1 MPIGVEAVDIDSETM
16 SEPRVLALVLDATP
30 LITQHISTLKTFAK
44 EFYTTPTV
52 YNEIKDENAK
62 KNLAL
67 WGEYLQV
74 RHPKAEF
81 IKKVTDFSK
90 LTGDYAVLSAN
101 DIHIIALTY
110 ELECEFNHGDWRLRS
125 FPGEK
130 REFKRKVDA
139 LKEKTTVEAVADAPV
154 EAEVDAVSPEQ
165 SIGSSEP
172 TEKKKKPRRRGGKK
186 NRERRLAR
194 EAAEAQEQAASQHEG
209 EQNQKAKEETETSK
223 VNAEEEVSQGAINDA
238 LDKLD
243 EKNQAQQ
250 VQDLE
255 ETYEDD
261 DDDGEWITSEN
272 MLDVLIRDSGEQIEK
287 EKVST
292 KIKVALAT
300 GDFAVQNV
308 SMQIGLNLMSTVS
321 GLQIKRV
328 RNYMMRC
335 HACFTMVPIPKNGQ
349 PKHFCPR
356 CGGQTLLRCAVSVDS
371 KTGEVTPHLKANFE
385 WHKRGDRYSLAS
397 PLSKNTQK
405 RMGKKGFVHN
415 KSNKQKE
422 YEEPILREDQKE
434 YQKAL
439 KDDDWLRRKNEKI
452 LDDYIGGGSADNFIS
467 PFVAQ
472 GFRAHGVKV
481 GKGRYVNSGRRRK

>member
-1 MPIGVEAVDIDSETM
+1 M
-16 SEPRVLALVLDATP
+16 SEPRVHALVLDATP
-30 LITQHISTLKTFAK
+30 LITQHVSTLQTYAK
-44 EFYTTPTV
+44 QFYTTPTV
-52 YNEIKDENAK
+52 FNEIKDENAK

-67 WGEYLQV
+67 WGDNLQV

-81 IKKVTDFSK
+81 VKKVTDFSK

-110 ELECEFNHGDWRLRS
+110 ELECELNNGDWRLRS

-130 REFKRKVDA
+130 KEFKKRVESV
-139 LKEKTTVEAVADAPV
+139 KEETPV
-154 EAEVDAVSPEQ
+154 EVAADGSAEAETA
-165 SIGSSEP
+165 SSSTVTEALLEP
-172 TEKKKKPRRRGGKK
+172 TEVATSEATQKKKKPRRRGGKK
-186 NRERRLAR
+186 NREKRLAR
-194 EAAEAQEQAASQHEG
+194 EAALKSEEECEA
-209 EQNQKAKEETETSK
+209 EETEGSTEDAPE
-223 VNAEEEVSQGAINDA
+223 VPQEEIEAAMKKLEGSSDQDNDA
-238 LDKLD
+238 TEVTGDITEDYD
-243 EKNQAQQ
+243 E
-250 VQDLE
+250 
-255 ETYEDD
+255 D
-261 DDDGEWITSEN
+261 DDDGEWISSEN
-272 MLDVLIRDSGEQIEK
+272 LIDVMIRDGGEKIDQEK
-287 EKVST
+287 LGA

-308 SMQIGLNLMSTVS
+308 SMQIGLNLMNTTS

-328 RNYMMRC
+328 RNYMLRC
-335 HACFTMVPIPKNGQ
+335 HACFAMIPMPKNGR
-349 PKHFCPR
+349 PKHFCSR
-356 CGGQTLLRCAVSVDS
+356 CGGQTLMRCAVSVDS
-371 KTGEVTPHLKANFE
+371 KSGEVTPHLKANFE

-452 LDDYIGGGSADNFIS
+452 LNDYIGGGSADNFIS

-472 GFRAHGVKV
+472 GYRSSGVRV
-481 GKGRYVNSGRRRK
+481 GKGRFVNTSRRKK